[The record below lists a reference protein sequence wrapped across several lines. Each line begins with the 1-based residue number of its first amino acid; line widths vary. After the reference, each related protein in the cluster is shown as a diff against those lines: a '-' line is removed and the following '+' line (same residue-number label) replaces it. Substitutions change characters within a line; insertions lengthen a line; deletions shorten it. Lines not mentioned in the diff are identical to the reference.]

1 MNGGATERELGQ
13 AGSQPVCLFVKSAV
27 SASTQPADIV
37 SGLAMRIKDRK
48 KPRQSVSRLHNCE
61 SVVVVAGGPAVPN

>member
-13 AGSQPVCLFVKSAV
+13 AGSQPVCLFVKSAI
-27 SASTQPADIV
+27 SASTQPVDIV

-48 KPRQSVSRLHNCE
+48 KTRQSVSRLHNYK
-61 SVVVVAGGPAVPN
+61 SVVVVEDGPTVPN